1 MSRAIGEAPCY
12 VSTAGEEQQESS
24 SALGKRKIKM
34 PNEAPIDPPRLSLPP
49 PPPDAR
55 MRCAVGADLAAVETP
70 DSVLSA
76 PDAPAPSLVAL
87 SGPHAM
93 RALALGLSA
102 QGSGFH
108 VFVSSPHPLDPSA
121 DVGVLADEAL
131 RVNPRPLEDFVVL
144 HGLDRAS
151 EPVIIALPAS
161 SGPKLEQA
169 LSKLGDSLPDRLARL
184 DEDQELVRARDAL
197 QKELDDQEKAIVA
210 ELETFGKEHGFSV
223 RAAHGQLQI
232 VPKLHGKPVSQE
244 QFDVLDEPTRRRIE
258 EARTRLEPTI
268 ETATR
273 HLRQL
278 HTDHSGKRRNLL
290 QDAASTRVRSA
301 IAEFRAAVGD
311 GFEPLVAWLEALGA
325 YLEVIW
331 PELLASEGRPT
342 AEDDWRDLFRVH
354 TLLSRADDEDA
365 PVVVET
371 DPTEERLFGFVD
383 REWRGPHLIAG
394 RGGVRPGAL
403 LEAAGGVIVMRVED
417 LVARPDVWRRV
428 MRTLRDRRISIDDL
442 AGRRAFVPST
452 MLRPSSVELDVLV
465 VLVGSPGDY
474 EELSSVDTD
483 FTRLFRMKVE
493 LEGEAKRTPENLAK
507 LDAHLLERLDGA
519 GDVQLAPS
527 ARARLLDVASWLV
540 DDRERLT
547 LDVDTLVEVAKLA
560 ALDAS
565 KLGRDAVVDAATV
578 ERAYRERR
586 SRSAQAERHFRELT
600 QRGVLAIAT
609 SGLRVGV
616 VNGLSVYSTGE
627 VDFGQPVRL
636 TAVVSLGREGIID
649 VEREAQLGGAI
660 HTKGV
665 AILRGY
671 LGHMFGQERPLSLR
685 AQLAFE
691 QSYGE
696 IDGDSA
702 STTELFA
709 LLSALAELP
718 IDQSV
723 AVTGSVNQLGE
734 VQAIGGLSAKIE
746 SFFELCSSRG
756 LTGSQGVMFPRAN
769 LPQLV
774 LHGPILEAL
783 RNGAFHL
790 YAIDTIAD
798 GCEIL
803 MNTVAGDRDEDG
815 HFPAD
820 SVFGRVERRLIEVAE
835 RLRHAEGGPP
845 VDGDLGNEGE
855 GAGEGAG
862 SAFRMPPR
870 SAHTVTRFGARVR
883 PVPRRRR

>member
-1 MSRAIGEAPCY
+1 MLRRGCGQR
-12 VSTAGEEQQESS
+12 TAQIAASPPQSP
-24 SALGKRKIKM
+24 KKM
-34 PNEAPIDPPRLSLPP
+34 PNEAPSDPTRVSLPP
-49 PPPDAR
+49 APPGAR
-55 MRCAVGADLAAVETP
+55 DRCAVGAELAVVETHP
-70 DSVLSA
+70 SLLSGF
-76 PDAPAPSLVAL
+76 DAPAPSLVAL

-102 QGSGFH
+102 HGSGFH
-108 VFVSSPHPLDPSA
+108 VFVSSPHPLDPA
-121 DVGVLADEAL
+121 TDVATLAEEAL
-131 RVNPRPLEDFVVL
+131 RVHPRLLEDFVVL
-144 HGLDRAS
+144 HGLDRSA
-151 EPVIIALPAS
+151 EPVILALPAGA
-161 SGPKLEQA
+161 GPKLETA
-169 LSKLGDSLPDRLARL
+169 LTKLGESLPDRLARL

-210 ELETFGKEHGFSV
+210 ELDTYGKEHGFSV
-223 RAAHGQLQI
+223 RASHGQLQI

-258 EARTRLEPTI
+258 EARTRLEPTV

-278 HTDHSGKRRNLL
+278 HTDQSTKRRSLL
-290 QDAASTRVRSA
+290 QDAAAARVRAA
-301 IAEFRAAVGD
+301 IVEFREALGE
-311 GFEPLVAWLEALGA
+311 GFEALVAWLEALGA
-325 YLEVIW
+325 FLENIW
-331 PELLASEGRPT
+331 PELLAGEARAPVD
-342 AEDDWRDLFRVH
+342 DDWRDLFRVH
-354 TLLSRADDEDA
+354 TLLSRADDEEA

-383 REWRGPHLIAG
+383 REWRGPHLVAG

-403 LEAAGGVIVMRVED
+403 LEASGGVIIMRVED
-417 LVARPDVWRRV
+417 LLARADVWRRV
-428 MRTLRDRRISIDDL
+428 MRALRDRRVGIDDIS
-442 AGRRAFVPST
+442 GRRALVPTT
-452 MLRPSSVELDVLV
+452 MLRPSSVDLDVLV

-474 EELSSVDTD
+474 EELASVDTD
-483 FTRLFRMKVE
+483 FTRLFRVKVE
-493 LEGEAKRTPENLAK
+493 LEGEVPRTPENLAK
-507 LDAHLLERLDGA
+507 LDAHLLERLDMSGSL
-519 GDVQLAPS
+519 QLAPS

-560 ALDAS
+560 TLDAS
-565 KLGRDAVVDAATV
+565 KLGRDAVVDAETV

-609 SGLRVGV
+609 CGVRVGV
-616 VNGLSVYSTGE
+616 INGLSVYSTGE

-718 IDQSV
+718 VDQGI

-734 VQAIGGLSAKIE
+734 VQAIGGLSAKVE
-746 SFFELCSSRG
+746 SFFDLCASRG

-774 LHGPILEAL
+774 LHGPILSAL
-783 RNGAFHL
+783 REGTFHL

-798 GCEIL
+798 GVEIL
-803 MNTVAGDRDEDG
+803 MSTVAGDRDEDG

-820 SVFGRVERRLIEVAE
+820 SAFGRVERRLIEVAE
-835 RLRHAEGGPP
+835 RLRHAEGGPA
-845 VDGDLGNEGE
+845 VDSDLNGESDVGNDGP
-855 GAGEGAG
+855 GG
-862 SAFRMPPR
+862 AFRVPPR
-870 SAHTVTRFGARVR
+870 SAYAVARFR
-883 PVPRRRR
+883 PGVRRRR